1 MTLHPVDQRRMGLTG
16 GGALSAC
23 GVACVI
29 SVLTEFGGPTPSPD
43 KIFKHTSTTRLT
55 RSLGSSP
62 GNIADYLISQGR
74 TVYYKLNAV
83 AGSPITEYLAM
94 GLRMSAATRLAN
106 PPQHGPI
113 VVGGPPYFI
122 HFLKIRGANPAG
134 HFIVGDGT
142 GAYMD
147 PGGVGGAVLGAFP
160 NWANFY
166 DTGLTLVVE

>member
-1 MTLHPVDQRRMGLTG
+1 MTLHAVDQRRMGLTG

-29 SVLTEFGGPTPSPD
+29 SVLTQFGAPTPSPN
-43 KIFKHTSTTRLT
+43 KIFKKTSTTRLT

-74 TVYYKLNAV
+74 TVYYDLNAGV
-83 AGSPITEYLAM
+83 GTPITEFLAM
-94 GLRMSAATRLAN
+94 GLRMSGATRLAN

-113 VVGGPPYFI
+113 VAGGPPYFI

-134 HFIVGDGT
+134 HFIVGDGM
-142 GAYMD
+142 GSYMD
-147 PGGVGGAVLGAFP
+147 PGAPGGAAIGAFP

-166 DTGLTLVVE
+166 NTGLTLIVE